1 STVRQPSTSAFLD
14 DLAAGEQGKVDVALV
29 DRDTLTYLIGQG
41 LVEPID
47 RTLVPNLRLVS
58 APFSNPPYDPGSA
71 HNVLKDYRVVGY
83 AVFSDGLL
91 DPVDTWQG
99 LFVLATALLVRGA

>member
-1 STVRQPSTSAFLD
+1 MCRR
-14 DLAAGEQGKVDVALV
+14 AGEQGKVDVALV

-58 APFSNPPYDPGSA
+58 APLGISTTRA
-71 HNVLKDYRVVGY
+71 
-83 AVFSDGLL
+83 GL
-91 DPVDTWQG
+91 
-99 LFVLATALLVRGA
+99 RS